1 MNVTYNNRYLLA
13 LVVFFGLTCSQVA
26 AQTLEDYL
34 QIAAENNPD
43 LKAVYA
49 EFEAALQEAPQVSS
63 LPDPNLTVSAFGRMV
78 ETRLGPQ
85 EARFSLMQMFPWF
98 GTLEA
103 RENAANLAAEAK
115 FQSFLDARNELFY
128 QVSEKYFQ
136 LYELER
142 GIRFQRDNAE
152 ILRNYKDLSLSRVR
166 AGSGALSDV
175 LQTELMIN
183 ETATALEILDLQKA
197 PLRTQFNSLL
207 NRHRNMEVVLPEQLE
222 TTEVSLQ
229 EIPDGILEDHPKLM
243 EMEKMAASARSREVV
258 ARKEG
263 YPDIGLGMEYAII
276 GKRTDANPEG
286 NGRDAF
292 MPMLSIS
299 LPIFR
304 KKYRAAEKEA
314 QFMQESYSQRR
325 VAVKNRLSAEFEA
338 AIFDLERSR
347 SMLALYE
354 KQVESSNQVLNLLL
368 SSYRNAAADFEEV
381 LRVRQELLRYQ
392 LEIAGAEAAFFTAIA
407 RINYL
412 SGKAF

>member
-1 MNVTYNNRYLLA
+1 MNVKINNRF
-13 LVVFFGLTCSQVA
+13 LVTLWVFFGLTCSQVA

-43 LKAVYA
+43 LKAMYA

-63 LPDPNLTVSAFGRMV
+63 LPDPSLTVAAFGRMV

-85 EARFSLMQMFPWF
+85 EARFSFMQMFPWF

-115 FQSFLDARNELFY
+115 FQAFLDARNELFY

-136 LYELER
+136 LYELEK

-152 ILRNYKDLSLSRVR
+152 ILRDYKDLSLSRVR
-166 AGSGALSDV
+166 AGGGALSDV

-183 ETATALEILDLQKA
+183 ETATALEILELQKK
-197 PLRTQFNSLL
+197 PVRVQFNSLL
-207 NRHRNMEVVLPEQLE
+207 NRERNLAVDLPEQLDAG
-222 TTEVSLQ
+222 TSGLQ
-229 EIPDGILEDHPKLM
+229 EIPASILEDHPKLI
-243 EMEKMAASARSREVV
+243 EMDKMAASAKSQEI
-258 ARKEG
+258 AAKKEG

-276 GKRTDANPEG
+276 GKRMDADPDG

-304 KKYRAAEKEA
+304 KKYRAAQKEA

-325 VAVKNRLSAEFEA
+325 VAVENRLEADFEA
-338 AIFDLERSR
+338 AVYDLERSR
-347 SMLALYE
+347 SMLDLYE

-368 SSYRNAAADFEEV
+368 SSYRNASADFEEV
-381 LRVRQELLRYQ
+381 LRVRQELLKYQ
-392 LEIAGAEAAFFTAIA
+392 LEIAGAEADFFTAIA